1 MVTVYGDQS
10 DQNEPAVDNR
20 HNEMQEHSNV
30 RVWIYCV
37 IVLLGT
43 WCTNASSQSLREQQD
58 LALQTADGAVTPEE
72 DTKQSVDTSVI
83 SELGDDYTNSIELLK
98 NRFRV
103 DYNVEEITM
112 VFFRKYGSAP
122 VVLVRPDGSK
132 LFQGRVDEKKVEWF
146 DSDSFDMITIKNP
159 VPGPWQAVGQVLPE
173 SRIMVVSDIE
183 LTADPL
189 PNILFSGEILKS
201 TAYLTNGG
209 EEIKN
214 NEFRNVVDVEI
225 EFISTNN
232 ANYNNFGAVDELVA
246 TFEDDGL
253 GMDERPGDGIFTG
266 QFNLKIASGE
276 WKPVFSV
283 ATPMMTREQEG
294 SPIVLHEN
302 PVDIS
307 VVMNENDSGYHNLLI
322 DVDRELVQIDSLL
335 VDGKV
340 RFPNGDTQNFSLT
353 EGGPDAREYQIVAY
367 EKGVFRVKLTAYGTT
382 TDGRDFILDV
392 PEYTFLGQ
400 GPAEPEVED
409 PLVYGE
415 DPIVDGSA
423 PLVTSNTETP
433 LNTAEQSSEGD
444 MDSATLTLLIIAING
459 SIILIGLIVAVIII
473 LKRKKG
479 SSGKAVPSKAKPSKA
494 ELKKKAKD
502 NAADESNLTLDDS
515 PKGIKKLFAMFKK
528 KKQDES

>member
-1 MVTVYGDQS
+1 MK
-10 DQNEPAVDNR
+10 
-20 HNEMQEHSNV
+20 
-30 RVWIYCV
+30 VWIYCV
-37 IVLLGT
+37 IVLMGS

-58 LALQTADGAVTPEE
+58 LALQIADGAVTPDE
-72 DTKQSVDTSVI
+72 DRRQSVDSSVI

-103 DYNVEEITM
+103 DYNIDEITM
-112 VFFRKYGSAP
+112 VFFRQYGSAP

-132 LFQGRVDEKKVEWF
+132 LFQGRVDDEKVEWF

-159 VPGPWQAVGQVLPE
+159 VPGPWQAVGQVLPK

-183 LTADPL
+183 LVADPL

-209 EEIKN
+209 EEITNK
-214 NEFRNVVDVEI
+214 EFRNVVDLDI

-232 ANYNNFGAVDELVA
+232 ANYSNFGAIDELVA
-246 TFEDDGL
+246 TFEDNGL

-266 QFNLKIASGE
+266 QFNLKIAPGE
-276 WKPVFSV
+276 WKPIFSV
-283 ATPMMTREQEG
+283 STPMLTREQEG
-294 SPIVLHEN
+294 SPIILHEN

-307 VVMNENDSGYHNLLI
+307 VVMNQNDSGYHNLII
-322 DVDRELVQIDSLL
+322 DIDRDLVDIGSLL
-335 VDGKV
+335 IDGKV

-353 EGGPDAREYQIVAY
+353 EGGLEAREYKIIAY

-409 PLVYGE
+409 PLVYGK
-415 DPIVDGSA
+415 DPIVGDSA
-423 PLVTSNTETP
+423 PVDTTETKVKDDATVP
-433 LNTAEQSSEGD
+433 SSDGD
-444 MDSATLTLLIIAING
+444 IDSGTFTLLIIVING
-459 SIILIGLIVAVIII
+459 SIILIGLIIAVIIVLI
-473 LKRKKG
+473 RKRGNAEK
-479 SSGKAVPSKAKPSKA
+479 SKPSKSK
-494 ELKKKAKD
+494 LQQKAKD
-502 NAADESNLTLDDS
+502 SATDESNLTLDDS
-515 PKGIKKLFAMFKK
+515 PKGIKKLFSMFKK
-528 KKQDES
+528 T

>member
-1 MVTVYGDQS
+1 M
-10 DQNEPAVDNR
+10 VDNQFNQLQQ
-20 HNEMQEHSNV
+20 HYSV
-30 RVWIYCV
+30 RVWIYCAML
-37 IVLLGT
+37 LLGT

-58 LALQTADGAVTPEE
+58 VALQTADGAVTPSEGK
-72 DTKQSVDTSVI
+72 KQSVDTSVI
-83 SELGDDYTNSIELLK
+83 SQLGDDYTNSIELLK

-132 LFQGRVDEKKVEWF
+132 LFQGRVDEEKVKWF

-159 VPGPWQAVGQVLPE
+159 VPGPWQAVGQVLQE
-173 SRIMVVSDIE
+173 SRIMVISDIE

-209 EEIKN
+209 EEITNK
-214 NEFRNVVDVEI
+214 EFRNVVDVDI

-283 ATPMMTREQEG
+283 ETPMMTREQEG
-294 SPIVLHEN
+294 SPIILYEN

-307 VVMNENDSGYHNLLI
+307 VEINENDSGYHNLLI
-322 DVDRELVQIDSLL
+322 DVDRELVQIESLL

-353 EGGPDAREYQIVAY
+353 EGGAEAREYPIVAY
-367 EKGVFRVKLTAYGTT
+367 EKGVFRVKLTAYGATI
-382 TDGRDFILDV
+382 DGRDFILDV

-400 GPAEPEVED
+400 GPLEPEVED
-409 PLVYGE
+409 PLINGE

-423 PLVTSNTETP
+423 PVVPPEPEMPLETEEKSPVDTI
-433 LNTAEQSSEGD
+433 
-444 MDSATLTLLIIAING
+444 DSATFTLLAIAING
-459 SIILIGLIVAVIII
+459 SILLIGIIIAVIII

-479 SSGKAVPSKAKPSKA
+479 SASNTASLKPKQ
-494 ELKKKAKD
+494 KPKQKPM
-502 NAADESNLTLDDS
+502 DESSLTLDDK
-515 PKGIKKLFAMFKK
+515 PKGIKKLFAVFKK
-528 KKQDES
+528 KKQGES

>member
-1 MVTVYGDQS
+1 M
-10 DQNEPAVDNR
+10 
-20 HNEMQEHSNV
+20 
-30 RVWIYCV
+30 RVWIFCA

-43 WCTNASSQSLREQQD
+43 WCTSASSQSLREQQD
-58 LALQTADGAVTPEE
+58 VALQTADGAVTP
-72 DTKQSVDTSVI
+72 DKDSSQSVDTSVI
-83 SELGDDYTNSIELLK
+83 SQLGDDYTNSIELLK

-112 VFFRKYGSAP
+112 VFFREYGSAP

-132 LFQGRVDEKKVEWF
+132 LFQGRVDEEKVEWF

-209 EEIKN
+209 EEITN
-214 NEFRNVVDVEI
+214 NEFRNVVDVDI

-246 TFEDDGL
+246 TFVDDGL

-283 ATPMMTREQEG
+283 QTPMMTREQEG
-294 SPIVLHEN
+294 LPIILYEN

-307 VVMNENDSGYHNLLI
+307 VEMNENDSGYHNLLI

-353 EGGPDAREYQIVAY
+353 EGGPEAREYQIVAY

-400 GPAEPEVED
+400 GPLEPEVED
-409 PLVYGE
+409 PLMSGE

-423 PLVTSNTETP
+423 PVVSTEPEMP
-433 LNTAEQSSEGD
+433 LETEEKSPAGD
-444 MDSATLTLLIIAING
+444 IDSATFTLLIIAING
-459 SIILIGLIVAVIII
+459 SIMLIGLIVAVIII

-479 SSGKAVPSKAKPSKA
+479 STSSTATSKPKSKQKAKETA
-494 ELKKKAKD
+494 M
-502 NAADESNLTLDDS
+502 DESNLTLDDN
-515 PKGIKKLFAMFKK
+515 PKGIKKLLAVFKK
-528 KKQDES
+528 KKQSDN

>member
-1 MVTVYGDQS
+1 VK
-10 DQNEPAVDNR
+10 
-20 HNEMQEHSNV
+20 
-30 RVWIYCV
+30 VWIYCV

-43 WCTNASSQSLREQQD
+43 WCTSASSQSLREQQD

-72 DTKQSVDTSVI
+72 SKKQSVDTSVI

-103 DYNVEEITM
+103 DYNVDAITM

-132 LFQGRVDEKKVEWF
+132 LFQGRVDEEKVEWF

-183 LTADPL
+183 LMADPL
-189 PNILFSGEILKS
+189 PNTLFSGEILKS

-209 EEIKN
+209 KEITN
-214 NEFRNVVDVEI
+214 NEFRNVVDVDI

-232 ANYNNFGAVDELVA
+232 ANYSNFGAVDELIA
-246 TFEDDGL
+246 TFKDNGL
-253 GMDERPGDGIFTG
+253 GMDERPADGIFTG
-266 QFNLKIASGE
+266 QFNLKIAPGE
-276 WKPVFSV
+276 WKPIFSV
-283 ATPMMTREQEG
+283 KTPMITREQEG
-294 SPIVLHEN
+294 SPIILHEN

-307 VVMNENDSGYHNLLI
+307 VVMNENDSGYHNLII
-322 DVDRELVQIDSLL
+322 DVDRELVQIESLL

-409 PLVYGE
+409 PLMYGE
-415 DPIVDGSA
+415 DPVVDGSA
-423 PLVTSNTETP
+423 PLVSTKSEIPIET
-433 LNTAEQSSEGD
+433 TQQSSD
-444 MDSATLTLLIIAING
+444 SDIDSATFTLLIIVING
-459 SIILIGLIVAVIII
+459 SIIFIGLIVAVIII
-473 LKRKKG
+473 LKRKK
-479 SSGKAVPSKAKPSKA
+479 SSEGKSKPLEQTSKQ
-494 ELKKKAKD
+494 KAKD
-502 NAADESNLTLDDS
+502 NAVDESNLTLDDR
-515 PKGIKKLFAMFKK
+515 PKGINKLFAMFKK